1 MTTRIT
7 AIFVL
12 VIAFISFPMHKAV
25 DVDITIKKHEK
36 VVVQTK
42 ATMAQKRANK
52 ALAKS
57 YAYAGWGWRNQQW
70 TCINKLF
77 TAESRFDHLA
87 KNQKGSSAFGIAQVL
102 KEKSKDPAIQLLHA
116 YKYIEI
122 RYGNPCSAWSHHV
135 RRNWY

>member
-12 VIAFISFPMHKAV
+12 VIAFISFPIQKTV

>member
-12 VIAFISFPMHKAV
+12 VIAFISFPIQKTV

-116 YKYIEI
+116 YKYIEY
-122 RYGNPCSAWSHHV
+122 RYGTPCSAYSHHL

>member
-12 VIAFISFPMHKAV
+12 VIAFISFPIQKTV

-57 YAYAGWGWRNQQW
+57 YAYAGWGWRHQQW

>member
-7 AIFVL
+7 AIAVL
-12 VIAFISFPMHKAV
+12 VIAFISFPINKTV

-122 RYGNPCSAWSHHV
+122 RYGNPCKAWSHHV

>member
-12 VIAFISFPMHKAV
+12 VIAFISFPMHKTV
-25 DVDITIKKHEK
+25 DVDITISKHK
-36 VVVQTK
+36 PAVVQTK

-57 YAYAGWGWRNQQW
+57 YAYAGWGWRHQQW